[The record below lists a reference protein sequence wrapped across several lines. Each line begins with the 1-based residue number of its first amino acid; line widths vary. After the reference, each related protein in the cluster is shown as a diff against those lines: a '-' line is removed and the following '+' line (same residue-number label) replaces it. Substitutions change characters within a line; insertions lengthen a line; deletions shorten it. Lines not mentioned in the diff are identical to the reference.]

1 MCNEFNLASI
11 NTGLFP
17 IGVWVQGSLLGSL
30 PKSQAE
36 GANSLPQVWHS
47 IGPRLA
53 SLARFRD
60 PSEAT
65 FALFGNLR
73 HSSGSVFAHLR
84 IPIGH
89 YRDTE
94 RQHEA
99 LPFPKGQREALPF
112 PESGAKR
119 RPPRPSREA
128 LRAGRTEK
136 LQAAKAR
143 QGYVRDG

>member
-17 IGVWVQGSLLGSL
+17 ISVWVQGSLLGSL
-30 PKSQAE
+30 LESQAE

-99 LPFPKGQREALPF
+99 LPFPSGQLGPSTIKLSWALEGNF
-112 PESGAKR
+112 
-119 RPPRPSREA
+119 
-128 LRAGRTEK
+128 RAWQLKNQITRFGP
-136 LQAAKAR
+136 AA
-143 QGYVRDG
+143 

>member
-1 MCNEFNLASI
+1 M
-11 NTGLFP
+11 
-17 IGVWVQGSLLGSL
+17 QGSLLGSL
-30 PKSQAE
+30 PQSQAE

-89 YRDTE
+89 YRD
-94 RQHEA
+94 A
-99 LPFPKGQREALPF
+99 AGKWGQFVPTSNSNGQ
-112 PESGAKR
+112 PD
-119 RPPRPSREA
+119 RPA
-128 LRAGRTEK
+128 TDAMIRARIEC
-136 LQAAKAR
+136 LSCLV
-143 QGYVRDG
+143 Y

>member
-1 MCNEFNLASI
+1 MH
-11 NTGLFP
+11 FP
-17 IGVWVQGSLLGSL
+17 ISVWVQGSLLGSL
-30 PKSQAE
+30 PESQAE

-65 FALFGNLR
+65 FALFGKLR

-89 YRDTE
+89 YRDAE
-94 RQHEA
+94 RQHEV
-99 LPFPKGQREALPF
+99 LPSLKG
-112 PESGAKR
+112 SAKR
-119 RPPRPSREA
+119 YPSP
-128 LRAGRTEK
+128 
-136 LQAAKAR
+136 AAAR
-143 QGYVRDG
+143 SAARVF

>member
-17 IGVWVQGSLLGSL
+17 ISVWVQGSPLGSL

-73 HSSGSVFAHLR
+73 HSSGSIFAHLR
-84 IPIGH
+84 ILIGH
-89 YRDTE
+89 YRDAEGKWGQIVPTSNTNGQPDTPATE
-94 RQHEA
+94 A
-99 LPFPKGQREALPF
+99 TV
-112 PESGAKR
+112 
-119 RPPRPSREA
+119 
-128 LRAGRTEK
+128 RAIIEF
-136 LQAAKAR
+136 LSCLV
-143 QGYVRDG
+143 Y